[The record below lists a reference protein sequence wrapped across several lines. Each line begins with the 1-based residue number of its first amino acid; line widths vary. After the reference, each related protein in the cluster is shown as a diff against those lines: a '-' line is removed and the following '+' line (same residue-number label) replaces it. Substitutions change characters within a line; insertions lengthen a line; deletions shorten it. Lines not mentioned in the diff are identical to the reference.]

1 MTTWYLDYVNGL
13 DTNNGTS
20 SATPKQ
26 NVSALTLTSGDT
38 VLFAAGITHVLSNV
52 WNIPAANITV
62 SAYGLVQNKP
72 VITHSVANAYVVT
85 SINRNN
91 TNISYLKLYAPAS
104 TTNRPSFLYYNSSVA
119 NAVFTMSNCD
129 LVGDDGA
136 MLVNFLTS
144 QSSAIWTNCTFSAA
158 RAVNASFGGSGA
170 VFMQTQTGSA
180 FTVSGLKFDT
190 CTFNNNPGRGLQIVS
205 GLSTDAVGVGGRYLM
220 PTIQNCQFNYNGSTG
235 LWMNIQRNGTTL
247 YDLSARGFD
256 GILVYNNQAIG
267 NANFGMSIGPTWDN
281 AMAGVP
287 SRQSVVRGN
296 SIAYNCASGTTGN
309 LQLNGCFGILVELNV
324 VTGAKGTGTFDGCN
338 IFLDIMDAASPAS
351 FVGCSNCTVRAN
363 TSVGANTFGATYASW
378 VATAG
383 VDNSTNPP
391 SSGVRILRGHG
402 NLVEHNLLIGNGCGV
417 GLDKAIDNIVQFNTI
432 VANGIGIYE
441 GVGAATRNNLH
452 RNNILLNNNRD
463 LWGMYSGGGA
473 GIAAMASI
481 NAAVTL
487 SQATPGQNVTV
498 SATGAFSGTYT
509 SNYAIREVSDT
520 NGTKGYAIVQSKTDS
535 NTLVVTILRAFTSTS
550 FISGQLSIGSAEAF
564 TINTPDY
571 NCRYGA
577 TDTSLTSFSA
587 GAHDI
592 TVDPGID
599 LTTYIP
605 KSSSSACVG
614 VGTHAGYRRDFAGRQ
629 RWNPPSMGAYEAIR
643 ARTARQ

>member
-1 MTTWYLDYVNGL
+1 VTTWYLDYVNGS
-13 DTNNGTS
+13 DANNGTS

-26 NVSALTLTSGDT
+26 NLSSLTVANGDT

-52 WNIPAANITV
+52 WNIPQSNVTV

-72 VITHSVANAYVVT
+72 TITHSVANALVVT

-91 TNISYLKLYAPAS
+91 TKLSYLRLYAAPNTTARPA
-104 TTNRPSFLYYNSSVA
+104 FQFYNS
-119 NAVFTMSNCD
+119 T
-129 LVGDDGA
+129 
-136 MLVNFLTS
+136 
-144 QSSAIWTNCTFSAA
+144 ITNCTFSADHVDFVGDDGAALFSFLNSQQSCSVTNCTFTAA
-158 RAVNASFGGSGA
+158 RAVNAAYGGSGA
-170 VFMQTQTGSA
+170 CYMLSGTTAA
-180 FTVSGLKFDT
+180 FTVAGLLIDT

-205 GLSTDAVGVGGRYLM
+205 GQSGDAVGVGGRYLM
-220 PTIQNCQFNYNGSTG
+220 PTIQNSQFNYNGSTG

-281 AMAGVP
+281 AVAGVP
-287 SRQSVVRGN
+287 SRKSVVRLN
-296 SIAYNCASGTTGN
+296 SIANNCASGTTGN
-309 LQLNGCFGILVELNV
+309 LQLNGCFGILVERNV

-351 FVGCSNCTVRAN
+351 FVGCSYCTVRGN
-363 TSVGANTFGATYASW
+363 TSMGANTFGGTYAAW

-391 SSGVRILRGHG
+391 SSGVRILRGYR
-402 NLVEHNLLIGNGCGV
+402 NTVENNILTGNGAGV
-417 GLDKAIDNIVQFNTI
+417 GLDKAIDNTVQHNTI
-432 VANGIGIYE
+432 VGNGIGIYE
-441 GVGAATRNNLH
+441 GVGAATRNNTLQ
-452 RNNILLNNNRD
+452 NNILLNNNRD

-487 SQATPGQNVTV
+487 SQASPGQNVTV
-498 SATGAFSGTYT
+498 TATGAFSGTYT
-509 SNYAIREVSDT
+509 VNFAIREVGDT

-550 FISGQLSIGSAEAF
+550 FTSGQLSIGSAEPF
-564 TINTPDY
+564 TINTPNY

-577 TDTSLTSFSA
+577 TDTSLTSFPA
-587 GAHDI
+587 GANDV
-592 TVDPGID
+592 TTSPGLGLDYMPTAGSPTIGAG
-599 LTTYIP
+599 TYV
-605 KSSSSACVG
+605 SGASGA
-614 VGTHAGYRRDFAGRQ
+614 GTRRQLRP
-629 RWNPPSMGAYEAIR
+629 NPPTMGAYER
-643 ARTARQ
+643 MPTRTKR